1 MIILCSIRIN
11 LWNEY
16 FYLMP
21 LPSLGGPLGY
31 KRAAHLL
38 HRATFGPTKLQID
51 SFATLTASQAVA
63 LLFQQPLPDPQ
74 LPIDPETGTEWV
86 LTGTTEANSG
96 DPDLQEFFKG
106 WFLAQM
112 IGLGIAPSSTLA
124 YATREKVV
132 FFLHTLFTTIQ
143 SKVDNSRSLYFQNQL
158 YRKFAF
164 DKTLPIEYNIKELLK
179 KISVDN
185 AMLRLLDGNLNV
197 NGSVNENY
205 GRELLELYSIGRGLE
220 GTLPPATIPGDYFN
234 FTEQDVQAAAK
245 VLSGWELDTT
255 FASVD
260 DTVDLYTTGTQ
271 KLPRGKVRGSA
282 TNANSHDNSVKQFS
296 DRFSNAT
303 IQPDPLLL
311 NGTNATEESAQDEI
325 SQLIELIYAQPE
337 TPRNFCR
344 RLYRYY
350 VYHEITQAIDDTI
363 IAELAN
369 TFVSGGYKIQ
379 PVLEDLFQSQHF
391 YDAAAGVVDDNF
403 GGIIKSPVDLMVGT
417 FRLFNVQLA
426 DPTTNAVTFYE
437 QSAELIRTLQAMG
450 IHFYEPFDVAGYD
463 AYHQYPIYHRSWIS
477 TNYLTRR
484 YEFIR
489 NLVSDSAMMGM
500 MKIDPVAFVQTNIHI
515 SISSDARQ
523 LIIELAKYIL
533 PLADNLTFDAAADDN
548 AGLTAERLNYFL
560 TAFLKSPQIDAD
572 PEAAWTF
579 RWNNPVD
586 MEVVRRQ
593 LENLFNAMLQSPEYQ
608 LY

>member
-1 MIILCSIRIN
+1 
-11 LWNEY
+11 
-16 FYLMP
+16 MP
-21 LPSLGGPLGY
+21 LPSFGGPLGY

-51 SFATLTASQAVA
+51 SFSTLTANQAIT
-63 LLFQQPLPDPQ
+63 LLFQQPLPDPA

-86 LTGTTEANSG
+86 ITGTTDANSG
-96 DPDLQEFFKG
+96 DSDLQEFFKG
-106 WFLAQM
+106 WFIGQM
-112 IGLGIAPSSTLA
+112 LGIGVPPGNYLA
-124 YATREKVV
+124 YSMREKIV
-132 FFLHTLFTTIQ
+132 FFLHCVLTSIT

-164 DKTLPIEYNIKELLK
+164 DKTLGVTYNIKELTK

-234 FTEQDVQAAAK
+234 YKEQDVRAAAQ
-245 VLSGWELDTT
+245 VLSGWDLDTT
-255 FASVD
+255 FATLD
-260 DTVDLYTTGTQ
+260 TTVDLDLAGTI
-271 KLPRGKVRGSA
+271 KLRRGKVRGTI
-282 TNANSHDNSVKQFS
+282 TNANAHDNSVKQFS
-296 DRFSNAT
+296 ERFNNAT

-311 NGTNATEESAQDEI
+311 AGGNATEASAMEEI
-325 SQLIELIYAQPE
+325 SQLVELIYTKPE
-337 TPRNFCR
+337 TARNFCR
-344 RLYRYY
+344 RIYRFF
-350 VYHEITQAIDDTI
+350 VYHEINQTIDDTI
-363 IAELAN
+363 IAGMAATFTAN
-369 TFVSGGYKIQ
+369 GYKIQ

-391 YDAAAGVVDDNF
+391 YDAAAGVNDDNF
-403 GGIIKSPVDLMVGT
+403 GGIIKSPLDLMMGT
-417 FRLFNVQLA
+417 FRIFNVQLPN
-426 DPTTNAVTFYE
+426 PTISSATFYE
-437 QSAELIRTLQAMG
+437 KTGELIRTLESMG
-450 IHFYEPFDVAGYD
+450 MHFYEPFDVAGYD

-484 YEFIR
+484 YDFIR
-489 NLVSDSAMMGM
+489 KLVSENQMMTGALGV
-500 MKIDPVAFVQTNIHI
+500 DVVAFVQSNMSNAIA
-515 SISSDARQ
+515 SNARN
-523 LIIELAKYIL
+523 LIIELAKYFL
-533 PLADNLTFDAAADDN
+533 PQAENLTFDPALDDN
-548 AGLTAERLNYFL
+548 SGLTAERMNYFL

-572 PEAAWTF
+572 PEGAWSF

>member
-1 MIILCSIRIN
+1 
-11 LWNEY
+11 
-16 FYLMP
+16 MP
-21 LPSLGGPLGY
+21 LPSFGGPLGY

-51 SFATLTASQAVA
+51 SFSTLTASQAVT
-63 LLFQQPLPDPQ
+63 LLFQQPLPDPA

-86 LTGTTEANSG
+86 ITGTTDANSG
-96 DPDLQEFFKG
+96 DSDLQEFFKG
-106 WFLAQM
+106 WFIGQM
-112 IGLGIAPSSTLA
+112 LGIGVPPGNYLA
-124 YATREKVV
+124 YSTREKIV
-132 FFLHTLFTTIQ
+132 FFLHCVLTTIQ

-164 DKTLPIEYNIKELLK
+164 DKTLGVTYNIKELTK

-234 FTEQDVQAAAK
+234 YKEQDVRAAAQ
-245 VLSGWELDTT
+245 VLSGWDIDTT
-255 FASVD
+255 FATLD
-260 DTVDLYTTGTQ
+260 TTVDLDLAGTI
-271 KLPRGKVRGSA
+271 KLRRGKVRGTS
-282 TNANSHDNSVKQFS
+282 TNANAHDNSVKQFS
-296 DRFSNAT
+296 ERFNNAT

-311 NGTNATEESAQDEI
+311 AGGNATEASAMEEI
-325 SQLIELIYAQPE
+325 SQLVELIYTKPE
-337 TPRNFCR
+337 TARNFCR
-344 RLYRYY
+344 RIYRFF
-350 VYHEITQAIDDTI
+350 VYHEITQTIDDTI
-363 IAELAN
+363 IAGMAATFTAN
-369 TFVSGGYKIQ
+369 GYKIQ

-391 YDAAAGVVDDNF
+391 YDSAAGVNDDNF
-403 GGIIKSPVDLMVGT
+403 GGIIKSPLDLMMGT
-417 FRLFNVQLA
+417 FRTFNVQLPN
-426 DPTTNAVTFYE
+426 PTTSSASFYE
-437 QSAELIRTLQAMG
+437 KTSELIRTLESMG
-450 IHFYEPFDVAGYD
+450 MHFYEPFDVAGYD

-484 YEFIR
+484 YDFIR
-489 NLVSDSAMMGM
+489 QLVSENQMMTGAPGV
-500 MKIDPVAFVQTNIHI
+500 DVVAFVQSNVSNAIA
-515 SISSDARQ
+515 SNART
-523 LIIELAKYIL
+523 LIIELAKYFL
-533 PLADNLTFDAAADDN
+533 PQAENLTFDPALDDN
-548 AGLTAERLNYFL
+548 SGLTAERMNYFL

-572 PEAAWTF
+572 PEGAWSF